1 MKIKYTSINAKV
13 LSVLEFEK
21 KQIVVF
27 PNNLVPNPHYE
38 MTMGHFKGL
47 RAS

>member
-1 MKIKYTSINAKV
+1 MKIKYTNINAKV
-13 LSVLEFEK
+13 LFVLEFEK

-27 PNNLVPNPHYE
+27 PNNLAPNLHHE

-47 RAS
+47 QAS